1 MKTNRLAVAALVAF
15 ALALQGAFLHAVV
28 ALPLASAVGYAAE
41 PQRPEF
47 EESIL
52 VRAVSR
58 APVVPAVH
66 VRG

>member
-28 ALPLASAVGYAAE
+28 ALPLASAMGYAAE
-41 PQRPEF
+41 PVRPEF

-52 VRAVSR
+52 VRAVAKVR
-58 APVVPAVH
+58 APAAH
-66 VRG
+66 VGG

>member
-1 MKTNRLAVAALVAF
+1 MKTNRLAVAALT
-15 ALALQGAFLHAVV
+15 ALGIVLQAAFLHTIV
-28 ALPLASAVGYAAE
+28 AAPLASAVGYAAE

-58 APVVPAVH
+58 APVVPGVH

>member
-28 ALPLASAVGYAAE
+28 ALPLASAIGYAAE

-52 VRAVSR
+52 VRAVAR
-58 APVVPAVH
+58 AHAPAAH
-66 VRG
+66 VGG